1 MIKLLTVFALVAAT
15 FGAGCKKRE
24 RTEDRPGAMKPVEKT
39 PEATA
44 LPAECTEY
52 KATIEKIRN
61 CERLPQ
67 TTRDAL
73 VLAFEQ
79 ASSGWATT
87 TAEHRASLAASC
99 KSANAA
105 IQQSAVECQ

>member
-15 FGAGCKKRE
+15 LGAGCKKRE
-24 RTEDRPGAMKPVEKT
+24 RTEDRPGAMKPVEKA

-44 LPAECTEY
+44 LPTECTEY
-52 KATIEKIRN
+52 KATIEKIRT
-61 CERLPQ
+61 CEKLPQ
-67 TTRDAL
+67 ATRDAL

-79 ASSGWATT
+79 ASSGWAAATP
-87 TAEHRASLAASC
+87 EHRVSLAASC

-105 IQQSAVECQ
+105 IQQSAVACE